1 MVELT
6 LHIIPRK
13 YKVKVLDRKDQ
24 KILDTLFVRSYN
36 KVSAVEKAAKKL
48 SPSVVE
54 RVVFKVEN

>member
-36 KVSAVEKAAKKL
+36 KVSAVEKSSKKII
-48 SPSVVE
+48 PFG
-54 RVVFKVEN
+54 R